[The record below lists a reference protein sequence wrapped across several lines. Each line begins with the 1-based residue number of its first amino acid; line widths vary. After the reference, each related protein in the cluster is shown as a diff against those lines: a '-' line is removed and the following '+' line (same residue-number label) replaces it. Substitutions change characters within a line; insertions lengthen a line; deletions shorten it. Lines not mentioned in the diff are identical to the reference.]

1 VTRPDPFLGRWL
13 TQLPHFGFE
22 LPGEAGALTGLLAEK
37 RFQVR
42 GFGVLGRVLASL
54 LTVTVVLI
62 SVESHPGKFASE

>member
-1 VTRPDPFLGRWL
+1 MTGPFLGRWL
-13 TQLPHFGFE
+13 TQLRHFGFE